1 MSAANHTPG
10 HQSLLVRLED
20 GISVMLS
27 GDVVHFWDN
36 SCCRRIPHM
45 NISAN
50 KTTESMDK
58 VDAIVKAEG
67 AELWIN
73 HDWEQSQ
80 AIPHAPEWIS

>member
-1 MSAANHTPG
+1 
-10 HQSLLVRLED
+10 
-20 GISVMLS
+20 
-27 GDVVHFWDN
+27 
-36 SCCRRIPHM
+36 M